1 MNQEAVLENK
11 KSIYIV
17 WIIPFV
23 AIILAAWMIFKHYD
37 EKGYEVIVTFNNG
50 SGMSVGKTALMYNG
64 IKVGEVSGM
73 AAHPGDISLIDVT
86 ITVDKQ
92 ARGVAKEGNVFWKVE
107 PKLSLTEISG
117 LSTILS
123 GVYIEV
129 MPNTKNPDELMNRP
143 AKFAFTAVED
153 APINIFN
160 NGLIVKLHADKYDIK
175 VGAPIMY
182 KKMNIGKVLDAKLV
196 LGGVN
201 YLIQVEKKYAKHLKV
216 NSKFWKVSGVEVR
229 ASLAGLR
236 VEMDSLAS
244 LVAGGIGVNSPEDG
258 ISANEKSEYNLYEN
272 HKAIDL
278 ENNYITLVSNNGY
291 NIDIKSAH
299 IFFKGSDA
307 GNIIS
312 LDYNP
317 NTDKT
322 TFKIKLKSKFRHLA
336 NKDAHFWIV
345 EPSVGL
351 TGING
356 LGAIAQGAYINF
368 ETSSHSKEMKNK
380 FALHVE
386 APKVQG
392 KHFKLVS
399 NNGHN
404 LKNGINVIYKN
415 IIVGSLR
422 DSKLSKDNKDVIFDI
437 VIDNKY
443 KNIVNDSSAF
453 YIQDAI
459 DMGASFDGIYL
470 NIGSVTSMVNGGI
483 VLQTNDLKASKT
495 HNTFVLEK
503 NYDAYMDHEY
513 LSDGGK
519 TFKLIADDLG
529 SLKDG
534 SVVSYKGIK
543 VGKVVGYIFNKETS
557 KIELEIYIKKEFTD
571 QVNSATNFFNIS
583 GIKVKAG
590 FSGVEIQTGS
600 LENIVT
606 GGIAFKTPING
617 EKIDNLHNFTLY
629 KDEDAVDEKYV
640 EISFFTSEESSIKKD
655 SSIMYKSVV
664 VGQVIKK
671 KLVDEE
677 IVVTAIIKDE
687 HKNLLAQDSIFWV
700 EDVKVSLDGI
710 KNPSSILSG
719 AFIKVLKGQS
729 TQKAKRFP
737 LSVNEPVATLNQ
749 KGLRVLV
756 TGSKLSSLK
765 IGSPVF
771 YRQIKIGSVEAYS
784 LSHDSKG
791 VDLKL
796 FIDECY
802 SYLVRENS
810 IFYNAT
816 AMGMD
821 VSLFGV
827 KISTETIST
836 MINGGITMVTPDDAN
851 AKAQE
856 FEHYKLYNTPQEEW
870 LEYAPEL
877 INNMSTCREEI

>member
-1 MNQEAVLENK
+1 MNQEAVVENK

-23 AIILAAWMIFKHYD
+23 AIILATWMIFKHYN

-64 IKVGEVSGM
+64 IKVGQVSGM

-92 ARGVAKEGNVFWKVE
+92 VRGVAKEGNVFWKVE

-129 MPNTKNPDELMNRP
+129 MPNTKNPDELMSRSD
-143 AKFAFTAVED
+143 KFAFTAVED

-160 NGLIVKLHADKYDIK
+160 NSLIVKLHADKYDIK

-196 LGGVN
+196 LGGVD
-201 YLIQVEKKYAKHLKV
+201 YFIQIEEKYAKHLKV

-244 LVAGGIGVNSPEDG
+244 LVAGGIGVSSPEDG
-258 ISANEKSEYNLYEN
+258 VLASAKSEYYLYEN
-272 HKAIDL
+272 YKAIDL
-278 ENNYITLVSNNGY
+278 ENDYITLVSNNGY
-291 NIDIKSAH
+291 NIDIKAAH
-299 IFFKGSDA
+299 LFFKGSDA
-307 GNIIS
+307 GSIID
-312 LDYNP
+312 LDYDP

-322 TFKIKLKSKFRHLA
+322 TFKIKLKTKFRHLA

-345 EPSVGL
+345 EPSIGL
-351 TGING
+351 NQIKG
-356 LGAIAQGAYINF
+356 LGAISSGPYISF
-368 ETSSHSKEMKNK
+368 ETSTKSKELKSK
-380 FALHVE
+380 FTLHVD
-386 APKVQG
+386 PPMISG
-392 KHFKLVS
+392 KHYQLIAQ
-399 NNGHN
+399 GGYD
-404 LKNGINVIYKN
+404 LKSGINIIYKD
-415 IIVGSLR
+415 IIIGTLIKSELA
-422 DSKLSKDNKDVIFDI
+422 KNNTDVIFDI
-437 VIDNKY
+437 VIHDKY
-443 KNIVNDSSAF
+443 KHLVNDSSAF
-453 YIQDAI
+453 YIQGAANI
-459 DMGASFDGIYL
+459 GASFDGIYF
-470 NIGSVTSMVNGGI
+470 NIGSITSIVNGGI
-483 VLQTNDLKASKT
+483 VLDTNDLSAKRTK
-495 HNTFVLEK
+495 NKFVLEK
-503 NYDAYMDHEY
+503 NYEEYMESEF

-519 TFKLIADDLG
+519 TFKLIAESLG
-529 SLKDG
+529 SIKEG
-534 SVVSYKGIK
+534 TAITYKGMK
-543 VGKVVGYIFNKETS
+543 VGKVIDYTFNKRTS
-557 KIELEIYIKKEFTD
+557 KIELNIYIKKEFVD
-571 QVNSATNFFNIS
+571 QVNSATNFFNTS

-590 FSGVEIQTGS
+590 LSGVEIKTGS
-600 LENIVT
+600 VENIMT
-606 GGIAFKTPING
+606 GGIAFKTPIKG
-617 EKIDNLHNFTLY
+617 EKIDNQHSFTLY
-629 KDEDAVDEKYV
+629 KDEDAVDDKYIS
-640 EISFFTSEESSIKKD
+640 ISFLMDEESSIKKG
-655 SSIMYKSVV
+655 SNIMYKSIT
-664 VGQVIKK
+664 VGEVTNMKLIDDKIIVEAVIK
-671 KLVDEE
+671 E
-677 IVVTAIIKDE
+677 E
-687 HKNLLAQDSIFWV
+687 HKNLLVEDSIFWV
-700 EDVKVSLDGI
+700 EDLKVSI
-710 KNPSSILSG
+710 NEIENPSAILSG

-729 TQKAKRFP
+729 TQKANRFT
-737 LSVNEPVATLNQ
+737 LSVKEPVATLNK

-756 TGSKLSSLK
+756 TASKLSSLK

-836 MINGGITMVTPDDAN
+836 MINGGITMVIPDDAN

-856 FEHYKLYNTPQEEW
+856 FEHYKLYDAPEEEW